1 MPSYPMIHMIFSWDS
16 FKNRKID
23 IYCNDGECDYDRTSR
38 MMSDVLEY
46 KNDVW
51 NKLGQLVGP
60 KHVSFASGL
69 SMQNELMIVG
79 GSRGYLDL
87 SDIKPS
93 YMFDE
98 DTGDSK
104 IIPDMGFI
112 DYLRPLM
119 ILVDHDF
126 CQGK

>member
-1 MPSYPMIHMIFSWDS
+1 
-16 FKNRKID
+16 
-23 IYCNDGECDYDRTSR
+23 
-38 MMSDVLEY
+38 
-46 KNDVW
+46 
-51 NKLGQLVGP
+51 
-60 KHVSFASGL
+60 
-69 SMQNELMIVG
+69 MQNELMIVG